1 MILPNIDSIKNR
13 IITIIVVICLVTLS
27 AGFIISTVMDIKRI
41 KSNLADQASIAAKL
55 VGASCVSALTFDYPK
70 TAAKNL
76 KTLKSFPG
84 ILNAWL
90 LDSKGAVFAGYD
102 PSNKLPE
109 KFSNTDKR
117 FFSYEDN
124 FLYVLEPVVYQGKTY
139 GSILLQISP
148 EIKKEIQ
155 SRVLIASI
163 LVLCLVFIAFLL
175 ANFAQKVI
183 SAPILTLAEIS
194 EEISSNTNY
203 TILPDH
209 ENKGE
214 IGILYNSFNKMLKT
228 IKKREEQRDLAQST
242 LLFKEQV
249 IESSTGAVATT
260 DQQGV
265 ITYINPAFM
274 KLFRYIDPKNVLGRS
289 FSSFLDNKDTLE
301 LMLSSLSRK
310 TQWMHETQ
318 ARLKDGA
325 LCDVILSADTIFDT
339 LNQLE
344 SIVITVSDVSELR
357 AITREL
363 EKENR
368 LKTGL
373 QAISDRLRGFQEISD
388 LTTNLLTGLNRFID
402 FQIGAAYIP
411 DSDGTLVLKGSYA
424 IYEDKTFMT
433 RINPGQGII
442 GQAALEKRI
451 IHITDIPENYFQ
463 ISSGS
468 GQAVP
473 NSLLAVPIVFNDE
486 LMGILELGSFN
497 TFDPMD
503 VELLEH
509 LGETAAIA
517 IYTSMANERR
527 QELLEKT
534 QAQSE
539 ELISQTEE
547 LQSQQEELEQT
558 NQELEEQAQ
567 TLEEQQIDI
576 KKKNIELE
584 KTSWLVEQ
592 KAKDLE
598 ITSRYK
604 SEFMANMSHELRTP
618 LNSILLL
625 SDVLAGNKSGNLTE
639 KEIYFA
645 KNIYDSGTDL
655 LSLINSILD
664 LSKVESGRMELFLE
678 EIALPDIQSV
688 MERTFLPFAEKK
700 ALSFSVYLDKDLPKA
715 MISDKQK
722 MDQILKNLLSNAFK
736 FTSQGSVTLSIKRP
750 SARTKD
756 LPMEMDPE
764 KTISFIV
771 SDTGIGIA
779 KDKTDIVFEAF
790 KQVDGTTSR
799 KYGGTGLGLSISKE
813 IAKLLGGTIT
823 LSSEAGKGSSFTL
836 YLPDTLSLP
845 KDSEDQQQER
855 PDENSRAVDTPSF
868 DGQKPAV
875 SAPDMIETQSFAVND
890 DRHTLTHD
898 EKSVLIIEDDPGFA
912 KILCDHAREQNFK
925 TIVAEDGE
933 AGLHLADFYRP
944 SAIILDLGLPGIDG
958 WSVMERLKK
967 NLKTRHIPIHI
978 ISAEKPKQKAME
990 MGAVG
995 FLAKPAD
1002 LKAMNEVFSKFSRI
1016 LSKPV
1021 NNVLVVEGNDDQ
1033 CQCIKKIIENTGV
1046 NISCAFSA
1054 QEAEQLLRQMDFDC
1068 LIIDLNLSDFSGLDL
1083 LSVIEKDK
1091 LLCAIP
1097 VIVYSEN
1104 PLSEKEEKIL
1114 EKYAH
1119 SITVKSADT
1128 PERLLDETIL
1138 FLHRVETSL
1147 SEPNRQVLRQLYE
1160 KESVLKN
1167 KTVLVVDDDM
1177 RNVFALNNILEE
1189 KGLKIRAAKTGFEAL
1204 SSLAKHPDTDIVL
1217 MDIMMPEMDGY
1228 KAMKKIR
1235 EQKRFEKLP
1244 ILALTAKAMKGD
1256 RAKCIEAGAND
1267 YLSKPVD
1274 REKLLSMIRVW
1285 LY

>member
-1 MILPNIDSIKNR
+1 MILPHIDSIKNR

-27 AGFIISTVMDIKRI
+27 AGFIISTAMDIKRI

-55 VGASCVSALTFDYPK
+55 VGESCVSALTFDYPK

-90 LDSKGAVFAGYD
+90 LDSKGALFAGYD

-148 EIKKEIQ
+148 EIKKEIE

-163 LVLCLVFIAFLL
+163 LVLCLVFIAFIL

-194 EEISSNTNY
+194 EDISSNTNFSV
-203 TILPDH
+203 LLDH

-214 IGILYNSFNKMLKT
+214 IGILYNSFSKMLKT
-228 IKKREEQRDLAQST
+228 IKTREEQRDLAQST

-260 DQQGV
+260 DLQGTV
-265 ITYINPAFM
+265 TYVNPSFI
-274 KLFRYIDPKNVLGRS
+274 KLFGYADAKNIIGRPFSFFLG
-289 FSSFLDNKDTLE
+289 NKETLE
-301 LMLSSLSRK
+301 LMLTSLSRK
-310 TQWMHETQ
+310 TEWTHESK
-318 ARLKDGA
+318 ARLKDGS
-325 LCDVILSADTIFDT
+325 LCDIILSADTIFDT
-339 LNQLE
+339 QNQLE
-344 SIVITVSDVSELR
+344 SIVINVSDISELR
-357 AITREL
+357 TITREL

-373 QAISDRLRGFQEISD
+373 QAMSDRLRGLQELSD

-424 IYEDKTFMT
+424 IYKDKTFLT

-442 GQAALEKRI
+442 GQAAVEKRI

-473 NSLLAVPIVFNDE
+473 NSLLAIPVVFNDE
-486 LMGILELGSFN
+486 LMGILELGKFN

-503 VELLEH
+503 IELLDR
-509 LGETAAIA
+509 LSETAAIA
-517 IYTSMANERR
+517 IYTSIANELR
-527 QELLEKT
+527 QELLEKS

-576 KKKNIELE
+576 KKKNVELE

-625 SDVLAGNKSGNLTE
+625 SDVLANNKAGNLTE

-678 EIALPDIQSV
+678 EIDLNDIKSV
-688 MERTFLPFAEKK
+688 MERTFQPFAEKK
-700 ALSFSVYLDKDLPKA
+700 ALSFSLSLDKDLPKE

-722 MDQILKNLLSNAFK
+722 IDQILKNLLSNAFK

-750 SARTKD
+750 TEQTRD

-771 SDTGIGIA
+771 TDTGIGIA
-779 KDKTDIVFEAF
+779 EEKTDLVFEAF

-799 KYGGTGLGLSISKE
+799 KYGGTGLGLSISRE

-823 LSSEAGKGSSFTL
+823 LHSVPGKGSSFTL

-845 KDSEDQQQER
+845 ADSDDHQEQ
-855 PDENSRAVDTPSF
+855 PDAKTMDIGAPYP
-868 DGQKPAV
+868 DGKKPMV

-912 KILCDHAREQNFK
+912 KILCDHAHEQNFK

-978 ISAEKPKQKAME
+978 ISAKKPHQKAME

-995 FLAKPAD
+995 FLTKPANIE
-1002 LKAMNEVFSKFSRI
+1002 AVNEVFSKFSHI

-1021 NNVLVVEGNDDQ
+1021 NNVLVVEGNEDH

-1046 NISCAFSA
+1046 NIACVPSA
-1054 QEAEQLLRQMDFDC
+1054 QEAEQLLRQTDFDC
-1068 LIIDLNLSDFSGLDL
+1068 LIIDLNLSDLSGLDF
-1083 LSVIEKDK
+1083 LSIIEKDK

-1104 PLSEKEEKIL
+1104 SLSEKEEKIL

-1119 SITVKSADT
+1119 SITVKSADS

-1160 KESVLKN
+1160 KESILKN

-1189 KGLKIRAAKTGFEAL
+1189 KGLKIRVAKTGFEAL
-1204 SSLAKHPDTDIVL
+1204 RSLDKHPDTDIVL

-1228 KAMKKIR
+1228 KAMQKIR